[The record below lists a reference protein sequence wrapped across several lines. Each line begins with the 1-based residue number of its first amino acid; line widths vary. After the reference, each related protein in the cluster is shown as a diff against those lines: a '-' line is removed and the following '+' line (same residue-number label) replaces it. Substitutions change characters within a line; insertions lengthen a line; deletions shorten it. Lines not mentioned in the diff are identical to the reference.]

1 MKTITTRTNNDLRN
15 PTKTRKN
22 PPGSGHWAV
31 GSGQWAVGSGGSGH
45 RQKGR

>member
-1 MKTITTRTNNDLRN
+1 MKTITTRTNNDLGMA
-15 PTKTRKN
+15 TTTRIKAA
-22 PPGSGHWAV
+22 GSGQWAV